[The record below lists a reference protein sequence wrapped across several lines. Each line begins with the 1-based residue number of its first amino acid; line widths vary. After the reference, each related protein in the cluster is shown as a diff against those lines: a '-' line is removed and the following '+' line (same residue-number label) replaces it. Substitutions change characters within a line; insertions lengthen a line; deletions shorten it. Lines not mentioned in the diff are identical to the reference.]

1 MKETVIQKIAKL
13 MYQNIK
19 PIALDYMRKLTY
31 AWAIFTF
38 CNFIISLYTVFLTE
52 KIWAIYNGCISY
64 LLVGIFFVIEFWI
77 RKSFKRK
84 YDC

>member
-1 MKETVIQKIAKL
+1 MKETAIQKMAKL
-13 MYQNIK
+13 LYDNIK
-19 PIALDYMRKLTY
+19 PVEMDYMRKLNY
-31 AWAIFTF
+31 AWAGFTF
-38 CNFIISLYTVFLTE
+38 CNFLISLYTVFLTE

-64 LLVGIFFVIEFWI
+64 MLVGTFFVIEFFI